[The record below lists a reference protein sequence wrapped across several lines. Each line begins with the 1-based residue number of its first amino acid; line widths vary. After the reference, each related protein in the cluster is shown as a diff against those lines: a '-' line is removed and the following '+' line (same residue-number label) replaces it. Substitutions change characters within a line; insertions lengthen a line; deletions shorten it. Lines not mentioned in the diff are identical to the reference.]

1 MSTHSDLKTS
11 DLFLSAYLLTLH
23 IPLLDVSIERR
34 EKPKVVF
41 AFVRNQESLCL
52 TEQFQRGQA
61 AANVLELKKNY
72 QHVQDLLHDRRWGL
86 DGGKANPTAHMKPKP
101 HPTLPGIMTMQPTDE
116 N

>member
-1 MSTHSDLKTS
+1 MHVPTDLKTS

-52 TEQFQRGQA
+52 IEQFQRGQA

-72 QHVQDLLHDRRWGL
+72 QHVQDMLHDRRWGL
-86 DGGKANPTAHMKPKP
+86 DAVKKPMKPKA
-101 HPTLPGIMTMQPTDE
+101 HPTLPGVVTMKPTDE
-116 N
+116 H